1 VAALTLALS
10 QVCGVDE
17 EDEENEFHTI
27 GIGDRQPKAYENLSC
42 NDRMLLGVLKV

>member
-1 VAALTLALS
+1 MMSRVPETL
-10 QVCGVDE
+10 Q
-17 EDEENEFHTI
+17 ENEFHTI